1 MSTIM
6 IFIYE
11 GAIASYTKKTTVV
24 PQDVGFGRP
33 KMKKT
38 DLINSKIL
46 TTYLNVRLNNLEQKK
61 INNFYKRLT
70 LQ

>member
-11 GAIASYTKKTTVV
+11 GAIASYTKKRIVV
-24 PQDVGFGRP
+24 PQDVRFGRP